1 LGAAQIGVSAFV
13 LFAIFAAA
21 AGRRGL
27 RRRATWAAMTASFGA
42 TLMLSYLFD
51 HALPALPLLSLSFL
65 AVNAGPLRTRLRAP
79 RDGRP

>member
-1 LGAAQIGVSAFV
+1 
-13 LFAIFAAA
+13 
-21 AGRRGL
+21 
-27 RRRATWAAMTASFGA
+27 MTASFGA

-65 AVNAGPLRTRLRAP
+65 AVNAAPLRARLTAP